1 MADVTKL
8 KGWVDSYAVGVRSGT
23 ITPCMEDEAYVR
35 RLFGLPAM
43 PQAVMDEWAK
53 APTRSPVTLQK
64 EEDQAQIDAARE
76 SIILAP
82 VKKAERKKAAKPK
95 RSKRTA
101 RELDPVDPR
110 LEDSEFPAFDLT
122 YALDLQANWPE
133 IWEAGGN
140 IRGNDAFEYW
150 KQAANGDMTEDVKDW
165 IVEREGWAAR
175 HFGDGAQFKEDAEPV
190 LSNIAGVVAQ
200 IKWGV
205 IGTLGLDRMIEV
217 IETVKGKLSPRE

>member
-1 MADVTKL
+1 VADVSKL

-43 PQAVMDEWAK
+43 PQAVIDEWAK
-53 APTRSPVTLQK
+53 APTRIPTTLYAEPSALVSAQTEAERFVT
-64 EEDQAQIDAARE
+64 
-76 SIILAP
+76 AP
-82 VKKAERKKAAKPK
+82 KKAERKKAVKPK

-101 RELDPVDPR
+101 RELDPVEPR

-175 HFGDGAQFKEDAEPV
+175 HFVDGAQFKEDADPV